1 MLSIQQFIL
10 SRQLLKNKCADKNYH
25 HHELFNI
32 CLRNYFRFDFRITCL
47 KYVFFDYRI
56 TYNRYRTYTLITKV
70 ATVIVVLFQIEAL
83 EKIL

>member
-1 MLSIQQFIL
+1 MKINTVFIVKGQTFN
-10 SRQLLKNKCADKNYH
+10 RKKGADKNYH

-56 TYNRYRTYTLITKV
+56 TYNRYRTYTLTSV
-70 ATVIVVLFQIEAL
+70 ATVIVVLF
-83 EKIL
+83 K